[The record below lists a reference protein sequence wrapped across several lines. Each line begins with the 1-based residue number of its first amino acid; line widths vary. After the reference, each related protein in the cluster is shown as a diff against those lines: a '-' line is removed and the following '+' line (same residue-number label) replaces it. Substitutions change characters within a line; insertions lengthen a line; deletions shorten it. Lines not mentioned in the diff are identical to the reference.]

1 MQATPRISDPL
12 RIASA
17 LSPALFALGDP
28 DRFVE
33 LLNSNPAGIVLVDAG
48 PELTV
53 VYCNDAFQRWAPLGR
68 RPLIGRSLPELFAW
82 SDRAAIRSSYREAV
96 RSGRPV
102 HWRSA
107 PYHERPGGGS
117 DGRLAYWN
125 VSHYPLCGPAGRVTH
140 VLTFTVDVTDQA
152 SVRARMREAQQRVL
166 AGVGG
171 MARHLSGQ
179 GGVAAFFDDLTDA
192 LTDLVPA
199 ARAAFWLYDADTETI
214 SPQAGAAG
222 FTDEQLDRLRGVSCS
237 PDGEGLAERIV
248 FHDLVLRDQVDG
260 VLAEATA
267 YRSALQAVGVADTI
281 SMAWRSGGHRLGAL
295 GVYDSTRPSGF
306 SEEDVWVLQAAVTA
320 AALVWEHRQADA
332 ALAELREREAA
343 SLRQQIEQSMELEQL
358 KTDFLKLA
366 SHELRGPL
374 GVVRGYISMMED
386 GTLEP
391 VEENIAPVL
400 PLLRAKL
407 DEMNRLIN
415 EMLETARLD
424 DSALQLQ
431 LARLDLRDVVHE
443 AVRSLEPLAGE
454 RHRLV
459 TDMPGA
465 PVEVMG
471 DRSRLSMV
479 VTNLVHNAL
488 KYSPNGG
495 EVRVTCGATA
505 DGRAEVS
512 VTDQGVG
519 IAAEDQARRFTR
531 FGRIVTPETAGIAG
545 TGLGLYLAR
554 DLARRHGVEA
564 PVASERGRGSTF
576 TLSVPLAPAPGR

>member
-1 MQATPRISDPL
+1 A
-12 RIASA
+12 
-17 LSPALFALGDP
+17 
-28 DRFVE
+28 
-33 LLNSNPAGIVLVDAG
+33 
-48 PELTV
+48 
-53 VYCNDAFQRWAPLGR
+53 
-68 RPLIGRSLPELFAW
+68 RS
-82 SDRAAIRSSYREAV
+82 
-96 RSGRPV
+96 
-102 HWRSA
+102 
-107 PYHERPGGGS
+107 GGGS

-171 MARHLSGQ
+171 MARRLSGQ
-179 GGVAAFFDDLTDA
+179 GGVAAFFDGLTDA

-199 ARAAFWLYDADTETI
+199 ARAAFWLYDPGTETI
-214 SPQAGAAG
+214 SPQDGAAG
-222 FTDEQLDRLRGVSCS
+222 FTDEQLEGLRGVPCS

-248 FHDLVLRDQVDG
+248 FHDLVLRDQVEG

-281 SMAWRSGGHRLGAL
+281 SMAWRSGGHRLGAV

-358 KTDFLKLA
+358 KTDFLRLA

-391 VEENIAPVL
+391 VEENIGPVL
-400 PLLRAKL
+400 P
-407 DEMNRLIN
+407 
-415 EMLETARLD
+415 LD

-519 IAAEDQARRFTR
+519 IAAEDQDRLFTR

-554 DLARRHGVEA
+554 DLAHRHGGDVA
-564 PVASERGRGSTF
+564 VASERGRGSTF
-576 TLSVPLAPAPGR
+576 TLSVPLALAPDR

>member
-1 MQATPRISDPL
+1 MQATPRTTDPL

-33 LLNSNPAGIVLVDAG
+33 LLDSNPAGVVLVDAS

-53 VYCNDAFQRWAPLGR
+53 VYCNDAFRRWAPLGR
-68 RPLIGRSLPELFAW
+68 RPVVGRSLPELFAW
-82 SDRAAIRSSYREAV
+82 SDRAAIRGSYREAV
-96 RSGRPV
+96 RTGYPV

-117 DGRLAYWN
+117 DERLAYWN
-125 VSHYPLCGPAGRVTH
+125 VSHYPLCGPSGRVTH

-152 SVRARMREAQQRVL
+152 AVHARMREAQQRVL
-166 AGVGG
+166 DGLGG
-171 MARHLSGQ
+171 MTRHLSDQ
-179 GGVAAFFDDLTDA
+179 GDVTAFFGDLSRT

-199 ARAAFWLYDADTETI
+199 ARAAFWLHDPDTGTI
-214 SPQAGAAG
+214 SPQAGAPG
-222 FTDEQLDRLRGVSCS
+222 FTAEQLARLRGVPCS
-237 PDGEGLAERIV
+237 PDGEGMAERIV
-248 FHDLVLRDQVDG
+248 FHDLVVRDHVDEAAGGATSYRAALR
-260 VLAEATA
+260 
-267 YRSALQAVGVADTI
+267 AVGVTDTI
-281 SMAWRSGGHRLGAL
+281 SMAWRAGERRLGAV

-320 AALVWEHRQADA
+320 AGLVWEHRQADA
-332 ALAELREREAA
+332 AVAELREREAA
-343 SLRQQIEQSMELEQL
+343 NLRQQIEQSMELEQL

-386 GTLEP
+386 GTLGP
-391 VEENIAPVL
+391 VGEHVGPLL

-431 LARLDLRDVVHE
+431 VARLDLRDVVHE

-459 TDMPGA
+459 TETPGT
-465 PVEVMG
+465 PVEVAG

-488 KYSPNGG
+488 KYSPAGG
-495 EVRVTCGATA
+495 EVRVSCRST
-505 DGRAEVS
+505 DGRAEVA
-512 VTDQGVG
+512 VTDEGVG
-519 IAAEDQARRFTR
+519 IAAEDLGRLFTR
-531 FGRIVTPETAGIAG
+531 FGRITTPETAEIAG

-554 DLARRHGVEA
+554 DLARRHGGDVGVRSQ
-564 PVASERGRGSTF
+564 PGRGSTF
-576 TLSVPLAPAPGR
+576 TLSLPLATGR

>member
-1 MQATPRISDPL
+1 MQAIPRVPDPL
-12 RIASA
+12 RISSA

-33 LLNSNPAGIVLVDAG
+33 LLNSNPAGIVLVDAS
-48 PELTV
+48 PELNV
-53 VYCNDAFQRWAPLGR
+53 VYCNDAFHRWAPLGR
-68 RPLIGRSLPELFAW
+68 RPVVGRPLLDLFAW

-96 RSGRPV
+96 RTGRPV
-102 HWRSA
+102 HWRAA
-107 PYHERPGGGS
+107 PYHERNGGAS
-117 DGRLAYWN
+117 AGRLAYWN

-140 VLTFTVDVTDQA
+140 VLTFTVDVADQA
-152 SVRARMREAQQRVL
+152 TVRTRMREVQRRVL
-166 AGVGG
+166 DGLGDI
-171 MARHLSGQ
+171 ARHLSDHGDL
-179 GGVAAFFDDLTDA
+179 AAFFGDLSRA

-199 ARAAFWLYDADTETI
+199 ARAAFWLHDPQTGTI

-222 FTDEQLDRLRGVSCS
+222 FTAEQLSHLCGVLCS
-237 PDGEGLAERIV
+237 PEGEGLADRIV
-248 FHDLVLRDQVDG
+248 FNDLVLRDRLGDAPG
-260 VLAEATA
+260 DPTS
-267 YRSALQAVGVADTI
+267 YRAALWAVGVVDTI
-281 SMAWRSGGHRLGAL
+281 SMPWRAGERRLGVV

-306 SEEDVWVLQAAVTA
+306 LEEDVWVLQAAVTA

-332 ALAELREREAA
+332 AVAELREREAA
-343 SLRQQIEQSMELEQL
+343 RLRQQIEQSMQLEQL

-386 GTLEP
+386 GTLAP
-391 VEENIAPVL
+391 VGEHVGPVL

-459 TDMPGA
+459 TETPGA
-465 PVEVMG
+465 PVEVTG

-488 KYSPNGG
+488 KYSPGGG
-495 EVRVTCGATA
+495 EVRISCRAAGGSAQVAVA
-505 DGRAEVS
+505 DE
-512 VTDQGVG
+512 GVG
-519 IAAEDQARRFTR
+519 IAPGDVHRLFTR

-554 DLARRHGVEA
+554 DLARRHGGDVT
-564 PVASERGRGSTF
+564 VASEPGRGSAF
-576 TLSVPLAPAPGR
+576 TLSLPIAAGER

>member
-1 MQATPRISDPL
+1 MQAIPQIPDPL
-12 RIASA
+12 RISSA

-48 PELTV
+48 PELAV
-53 VYCNDAFQRWAPLGR
+53 VYCNDAFQRWAPKGR
-68 RPLIGRSLPELFAW
+68 RPVVGRPLPELFAW
-82 SDRAAIRSSYREAV
+82 SDRASIRASYREVV
-96 RSGRPV
+96 RTGQPLHLHST
-102 HWRSA
+102 
-107 PYHERPGGGS
+107 PYHERSGGGS
-117 DGRLAYWN
+117 AGRLAYWN

-140 VLTFTVDVTDQA
+140 VLTFAVDVADKA
-152 SVRARMREAQQRVL
+152 AVRARMREAQQRVL
-166 AGVGG
+166 DGLGDV
-171 MARHLSGQ
+171 ARHLSDHGDLT
-179 GGVAAFFDDLTDA
+179 AFFGDLSRA

-199 ARAAFWLYDADTETI
+199 GRAAFWLHDRDTATI

-222 FTDEQLDRLRGVSCS
+222 FTAEELDRLRGIPCS
-237 PDGEGLAERIV
+237 PDGKGLAERIV
-248 FHDLVLRDQVDG
+248 FDDLVMRDHVDG
-260 VLAEATA
+260 AASDA
-267 YRSALQAVGVADTI
+267 SSYRAALRAVGVTDTI
-281 SMAWRSGGHRLGAL
+281 SMPWRAGNLRLGVV

-332 ALAELREREAA
+332 AVAALREREAA
-343 SLRQQIEQSMELEQL
+343 SLRQQIEQSTQLEQL

-386 GTLEP
+386 GTLAP
-391 VEENIAPVL
+391 VGEHVGPVL

-424 DSALQLQ
+424 DSAMQLE
-431 LARLDLRDVVHE
+431 LARLDLREVVHE

-459 TDMPGA
+459 TEIPGA
-465 PVEVMG
+465 PVEVTG
-471 DRSRLSMV
+471 DRSRLSMI

-488 KYSPNGG
+488 KYSPAGG
-495 EVRVTCGATA
+495 EVRVSCRA
-505 DGRAEVS
+505 DRGRAAVAVADE
-512 VTDQGVG
+512 GVG
-519 IAAEDQARRFTR
+519 IAAADMDRLFTR
-531 FGRIVTPETAGIAG
+531 FGRIATPETAGIAG

-554 DLARRHGVEA
+554 DLARRHAGEVT
-564 PVASERGRGSTF
+564 VASEPGQGSTF
-576 TLSVPLAPAPGR
+576 TLSLPLAGG

>member
-1 MQATPRISDPL
+1 MQAVPQVPDPL

-53 VYCNDAFQRWAPLGR
+53 VYCNDAFQRWAPPGR
-68 RPLIGRSLPELFAW
+68 RPVVGRPLPELFAW
-82 SDRAAIRSSYREAV
+82 SDRAAIRGSYREAV
-96 RSGRPV
+96 RTGQPV

-107 PYHERPGGGS
+107 SYHERSGGGS
-117 DGRLAYWN
+117 AGRLAYWN

-140 VLTFTVDVTDQA
+140 VLTFTVDVTDHA
-152 SVRARMREAQQRVL
+152 GMRARMREAQQRVL
-166 AGVGG
+166 DGLGDV
-171 MARHLSGQ
+171 ARHLSDHGDLT
-179 GGVAAFFDDLTDA
+179 AFFGDLSRD

-199 ARAAFWLYDADTETI
+199 GRAAFWLHDPDTATI

-222 FTDEQLDRLRGVSCS
+222 FTPEQLDRLRGVPCS

-248 FHDLVLRDQVDG
+248 FDDLVVREHVDG
-260 VLAEATA
+260 VGGDTA
-267 YRSALQAVGVADTI
+267 SYRAALRAVGVTDTI
-281 SMAWRSGGHRLGAL
+281 SMPWRAGDLRLGVV

-332 ALAELREREAA
+332 AVAALREREAA
-343 SLRQQIEQSMELEQL
+343 SLRQQIEQSMQLEQL

-386 GTLEP
+386 GTLAP
-391 VEENIAPVL
+391 VGEHVGPVL

-443 AVRSLEPLAGE
+443 AVRSLEPLAGDH
-454 RHRLV
+454 HRLV
-459 TDMPGA
+459 TETPGA
-465 PVEVMG
+465 PVEVTG
-471 DRSRLSMV
+471 DRSRLAMIVS
-479 VTNLVHNAL
+479 NLVHNAL
-488 KYSPNGG
+488 KYSPAGG
-495 EVRVTCGATA
+495 EVRVCCRAEG
-505 DGRAEVS
+505 GRAAVA
-512 VTDQGVG
+512 VTDEGVG
-519 IAAEDQARRFTR
+519 IAAADMDRLFTR
-531 FGRIVTPETAGIAG
+531 FGRIATPETAEIAG

-554 DLARRHGVEA
+554 DLAHRHGGEVSVE
-564 PVASERGRGSTF
+564 SEPGLGSTF
-576 TLSVPLAPAPGR
+576 TLSLPRAGG